1 MEDFTKWL
9 ADQMGEMSQAEL
21 ARQSGLSQ
29 GLISQILSGQ
39 RKPGVEACAGVARA
53 FHLPPEDV
61 MRRAG
66 LLPARMQDMLNED
79 TTLSELFE
87 VARSMNQAER
97 RELLRYALYR
107 KSLSVDED
115 AGSPNEDR

>member
-1 MEDFTKWL
+1 VEEFIKWL
-9 ADQMGEMSQAEL
+9 TEQMQEMSQAEL

-39 RKPGVEACAGVARA
+39 RKPGVEACAGFSRA
-53 FHLPPEDV
+53 FRLPTEDV
-61 MRRAG
+61 MRLAG
-66 LLPARMQDMLNED
+66 LLPARMQDILNED

-107 KSLSVDED
+107 KSLSVNGED
-115 AGSPNEDR
+115 TDSQNS